1 MGICPCPVFFF
12 SKQNRFT
19 KSYKVMKIK
28 AKNPNAVAN
37 SRLIVPCDGLIT
49 IDGNG
54 CAEVSAACAEA
65 LVKGTSDWDYAEKTA
80 EPKSEEAP
88 AQEES
93 EEVELNEREK
103 FEKELEGMTVA
114 QMKDL
119 CREGGFDEAEW
130 KNLKKATLA
139 AYLLD
144 KFDAASA
151 QEESEEEEEAE
162 SEQES
167 APADTNATSAPEEE
181 SEEEELEEEEEESE
195 EESEEEEK

>member
-1 MGICPCPVFFF
+1 
-12 SKQNRFT
+12 
-19 KSYKVMKIK
+19 MKIK
-28 AKNPNAVAN
+28 AKNSNAVAN

-80 EPKSEEAP
+80 KPKTEEAP

-93 EEVELNEREK
+93 EEEELNEREK
-103 FEKELEGMTVA
+103 FEKELEGMTVN

-151 QEESEEEEEAE
+151 QEESEEEEETE

-167 APADTNATSAPEEE
+167 APADTNATSAPAEE

-195 EESEEEEK
+195 EEEK

>member
-1 MGICPCPVFFF
+1 
-12 SKQNRFT
+12 
-19 KSYKVMKIK
+19 MKIK

-37 SRLIVPCDGLIT
+37 GRLIVPCDGLIT

-139 AYLLD
+139 AYLLE

-151 QEESEEEEEAE
+151 QEESEEEEETE

-195 EESEEEEK
+195 EESEEEK

>member
-28 AKNPNAVAN
+28 AKNSNAVAN

-80 EPKSEEAP
+80 EPKSEEAH

-103 FEKELEGMTVA
+103 FEKELEGMTIA

-139 AYLLD
+139 AYLLE

-167 APADTNATSAPEEE
+167 APADTTLTSAPAEE

-195 EESEEEEK
+195 EEEEK

>member
-1 MGICPCPVFFF
+1 
-12 SKQNRFT
+12 
-19 KSYKVMKIK
+19 MKIK
-28 AKNPNAVAN
+28 AKNSNAVAN

-65 LVKGTSDWDYAEKTA
+65 LVKGTNDWDYAEKTVESKA
-80 EPKSEEAP
+80 EEAP
-88 AQEES
+88 AHEES

-103 FEKELEGMTVA
+103 FEKELAGMTVN

-144 KFDAASA
+144 KFDAVSA
-151 QEESEEEEEAE
+151 QEESEEEEAE

-167 APADTNATSAPEEE
+167 ASADTNFTSAPAEE
-181 SEEEELEEEEEESE
+181 SEEEELEEEEEEE
-195 EESEEEEK
+195 AEEEK

>member
-1 MGICPCPVFFF
+1 
-12 SKQNRFT
+12 
-19 KSYKVMKIK
+19 MKIK
-28 AKNPNAVAN
+28 AKNSNTVAN
-37 SRLIVPCDGLIT
+37 RRLIVPCDGLIT

-54 CAEVSAACAEA
+54 CVEVSAACAEA
-65 LVKGTSDWDYAEKTA
+65 LVKGTNDWDYAEKN
-80 EPKSEEAP
+80 SESPEI
-88 AQEES
+88 
-93 EEVELNEREK
+93 EEVEETEEEAELKEREK
-103 FEKELEGMTVA
+103 FEKELENMTVN

-151 QEESEEEEEAE
+151 QEESEEKEEAE

-167 APADTNATSAPEEE
+167 VSADTNATSAPVEE

-195 EESEEEEK
+195 EEK